1 MDVIIIKDKK
11 LKSKR
16 IINLILKTDKKFIL
30 ISVISSLIL
39 STIPLLSI
47 NLMQQIINLLQIGDK
62 NIEKIFFI
70 VLLYLFVNLLLSVIE
85 TFLNYYNTKFG
96 LKFNLYLDNLILNK
110 ASHLSLKDF
119 ENSDVYDKFNRAQED
134 INNKIILMINTLIKL
149 ITLLIT
155 TILYIV
161 KFISFNILIIPF
173 IIIVPAIKYFV
184 TNKFN
189 IKQYNIIR
197 NRTNENRKAWYYSYL
212 ITNGDAF
219 KELKINDLFSYFIK
233 KYNTCISKFNKQD
246 LTLEKERLIK
256 ISLLNLLEEF
266 IDGILFTIIIF
277 SGITKVIL
285 IGDVITYTKL
295 IMNIKDNIKNILSS
309 LSILKQNSLYI
320 DMLFELLDM
329 KNENEFQLKTSLLK
343 IDSIEKI
350 EFKNVFFKYKKE
362 QDYIL
367 KNINLVLEKGTS
379 FAIVGLNGS
388 GKTTLGKLM
397 MGYYFDYEGEILI
410 NGTSIKNIDMN
421 SYRNKIG
428 FLFQDFLKFEATL
441 RENIYYGNLSL
452 INDDMNLEK
461 IINKFD
467 LNKILEGEND
477 KYDTQLGYWF
487 DSGKQISIGQ
497 WHRVALSRTF
507 VKNADVYLL
516 DEPNSSLDPFTE
528 NRLSNLYSEV
538 FENKI
543 GIIITHRFIN
553 IVKKVDE
560 IIVIDN
566 GNIIEKGTHEHLLHT
581 GTLYSKLYKIQ
592 LEGEVSN
599 GEF

>member
-1 MDVIIIKDKK
+1 
-11 LKSKR
+11 
-16 IINLILKTDKKFIL
+16 
-30 ISVISSLIL
+30 
-39 STIPLLSI
+39 
-47 NLMQQIINLLQIGDK
+47 MQQIINLLQIGDK

-233 KYNTCISKFNKQD
+233 KYNTYISKFNKQD

>member
-1 MDVIIIKDKK
+1 
-11 LKSKR
+11 
-16 IINLILKTDKKFIL
+16 
-30 ISVISSLIL
+30 
-39 STIPLLSI
+39 
-47 NLMQQIINLLQIGDK
+47 MQQIINLLQIGDK